1 MFYLFA
7 LRLYNNN
14 ITDAGAKLVAQIIE
28 ECPKLRV
35 VKYVTNEIKS

>member
-1 MFYLFA
+1 MLYLFA

-35 VKYVTNEIKS
+35 LKYVSLALAL